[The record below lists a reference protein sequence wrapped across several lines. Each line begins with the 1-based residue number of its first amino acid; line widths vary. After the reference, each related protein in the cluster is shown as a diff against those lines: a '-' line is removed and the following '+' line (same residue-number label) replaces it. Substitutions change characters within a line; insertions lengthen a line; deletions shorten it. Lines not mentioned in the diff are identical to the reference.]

1 MRGVHVGPRAAG
13 VAMAELQQ
21 LRVQE
26 AVDSMVKSLERE
38 NIRKRQGLMLRCSA
52 RCCQATMQQVLQC
65 PERCSAPLAQ
75 APALGASGLEKF
87 QDRLP
92 GAPRIA
98 TTQPKIQ

>member
-1 MRGVHVGPRAAG
+1 
-13 VAMAELQQ
+13 MAELQQ

-26 AVDSMVKSLERE
+26 AVDSTVKSLERE

-52 RCCQATMQQVLQC
+52 RCCEDSQATMQQVLQC